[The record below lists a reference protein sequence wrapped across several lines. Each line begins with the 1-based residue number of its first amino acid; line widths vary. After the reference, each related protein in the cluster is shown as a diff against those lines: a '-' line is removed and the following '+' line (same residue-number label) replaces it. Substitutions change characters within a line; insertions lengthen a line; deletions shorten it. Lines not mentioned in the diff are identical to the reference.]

1 MKRKMLKE
9 VFMTLRFA
17 FIKRVVALQLVPLLV
32 LWMAPP
38 VALGQTPPAPA
49 GDQAWPREFQS
60 GSTT

>member
-38 VALGQTPPAPA
+38 GQTPRRAN
-49 GDQAWPREFQS
+49 DRFFL
-60 GSTT
+60 